1 VDLVVFE
8 RDVVLVDVV
17 PLLNA
22 DLLRARAALRRHQL
36 LQVAHCVI
44 LTVEQIGGVR
54 GVEPIRAGRARDEGD
69 WGSMEPTGG
78 GLG

>member
-1 VDLVVFE
+1 
-8 RDVVLVDVV
+8 
-17 PLLNA
+17 
-22 DLLRARAALRRHQL
+22 
-36 LQVAHCVI
+36 
-44 LTVEQIGGVR
+44 VEQIGGVR